1 VLLPAARRGASAL
14 LLVLALSACGG
25 DTDDGAAP
33 SGVAVAKDEAIAAT
47 VPADIR
53 SGGTLVVATSGDT
66 PPMTYF
72 AEDNRTLTGFDVDL
86 ARAIADVLGLR
97 VRMQDVGFDTIV
109 PGLQANRFH
118 LAMASIGVTKERQN
132 VVDFVTYY
140 NGGQGFLTK
149 KDSTLSVAALTDLCG
164 QRVAVVSGTT
174 QQLTLEK
181 EQAGCA
187 AAGKRPYDV
196 QVFPDRNAQLLALE
210 ANRADIAYASISVV
224 QYTANKSPAKFRVAG
239 TYKRALV
246 GVALPKNSPLTRPV
260 HDAVGRLMA
269 DGVYAKILQTWGLTA
284 NAVPQPVIN
293 GAEA

>member
-1 VLLPAARRGASAL
+1 VILCAARRSAL
-14 LLVLALSACGG
+14 AVILVLALSACGG
-25 DTDDGAAP
+25 DSPDGATPA
-33 SGVAVAKDEAIAAT
+33 GVAVARDDAIAAK
-47 VPADIR
+47 VPGDVR
-53 SGGTLVVATSGDT
+53 SEGTLVVATSGDT

-72 AEDNRTLTGFDVDL
+72 AEDNKTLTGFDVDL

-140 NGGQGFLTK
+140 NGGQGFLTR
-149 KDSTLSVAALTDLCG
+149 KDSTLSVSALTDLCG

-181 EQAGCA
+181 EQAACG
-187 AAGKRPYDV
+187 AAGKPPYSM

-224 QYTANKSPAKFRVAG
+224 QYTANKSPTKFRVAG
-239 TYKRALV
+239 TYRRALV
-246 GVALPKNSPLTRPV
+246 GVALPKNSPLTQV
-260 HDAVGRLMA
+260 VFEAVGKLIA
-269 DGVYAKILQTWGLTA
+269 DGTYTKILQTWGLEA
-284 NAVPQPVIN
+284 NAVPEPVVN
-293 GAEA
+293 GA